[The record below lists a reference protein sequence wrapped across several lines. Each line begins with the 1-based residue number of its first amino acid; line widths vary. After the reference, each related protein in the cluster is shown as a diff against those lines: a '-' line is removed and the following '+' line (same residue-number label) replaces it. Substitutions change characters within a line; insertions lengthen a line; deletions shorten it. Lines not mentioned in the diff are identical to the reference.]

1 VSQVDVEECISS
13 AQRIVVSRTIAVGDL
28 INAAM
33 KPDSESKTP
42 ENESSDEEIV
52 TERISWTK
60 AADTYFTLLKV
71 AENQPFYSAQEV
83 MQPLILHS
91 TFLHKRTECTK
102 QAVNLPDVPESL

>member
-1 VSQVDVEECISS
+1 VSQVDVEECINS

-28 INAAM
+28 INAVM

-42 ENESSDEEIV
+42 ENKSSDEEIV
-52 TERISWTK
+52 TERISWAK

-71 AENQPFYSAQEV
+71 AENRPFYSAQEV
-83 MQPLILHS
+83 MQLLILHC

-102 QAVNLPDVPESL
+102 QAINLPDVRESL